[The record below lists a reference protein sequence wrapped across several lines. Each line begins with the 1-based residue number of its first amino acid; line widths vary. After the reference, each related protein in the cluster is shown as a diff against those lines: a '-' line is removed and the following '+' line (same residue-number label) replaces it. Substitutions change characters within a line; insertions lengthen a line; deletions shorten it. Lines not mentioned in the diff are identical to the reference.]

1 MVFRKNETILILISL
16 NVIFRNELN
25 KFNNTGTRMFD
36 FIYRITLNYFE
47 IVFLR
52 ENSKIVPCIGDVITA
67 VNT

>member
-1 MVFRKNETILILISL
+1 
-16 NVIFRNELN
+16 
-25 KFNNTGTRMFD
+25 MFD